1 MNKAKGTNA
10 APAKRRN
17 EYSSNSI
24 VWLVDLG
31 KIGKRSRY
39 LIVLLVVAVTITIT
53 ITITIA
59 VTIAITGLL
68 RDSIEDNTDVK
79 NHLPV
84 FKVIYVR
91 QDPLFY
97 RELLELFQNEST
109 VLFGHPIE
117 HIGNVILHE

>member
-1 MNKAKGTNA
+1 
-10 APAKRRN
+10 
-17 EYSSNSI
+17 
-24 VWLVDLG
+24 LVDLG

-39 LIVLLVVAVTITIT
+39 LIVLLVVAVT

-84 FKVIYVR
+84 SKVIYVR

-97 RELLELFQNEST
+97 RELLELYQNQST
-109 VLFGHPIE
+109 ALFGHPIE
-117 HIGNVILHE
+117 HIGKVYCMNRASLRTL

>member
-39 LIVLLVVAVTITIT
+39 LIVLLVVAVTITI
-53 ITITIA
+53 
-59 VTIAITGLL
+59 AITGLL

-84 FKVIYVR
+84 SKVIYVR

-97 RELLELFQNEST
+97 RELLELYQNEST
-109 VLFGHPIE
+109 ALFGHPIE
-117 HIGNVILHE
+117 HIGNVILHK

>member
-1 MNKAKGTNA
+1 MMNKAKGTNA

-53 ITITIA
+53 IT

-79 NHLPV
+79 YHLPV
-84 FKVIYVR
+84 SKVIYVR
-91 QDPLFY
+91 QG
-97 RELLELFQNEST
+97 
-109 VLFGHPIE
+109 VLVSNIMSY
-117 HIGNVILHE
+117 HINKMIKVMINVDGICN

>member
-1 MNKAKGTNA
+1 MMNKAKGTNA

-84 FKVIYVR
+84 SKVIYVR
-91 QDPLFY
+91 QG
-97 RELLELFQNEST
+97 
-109 VLFGHPIE
+109 VLISNIMSY
-117 HIGNVILHE
+117 HINKMIKVMINVDGICN

>member
-53 ITITIA
+53 I
-59 VTIAITGLL
+59 AITGLL

-84 FKVIYVR
+84 SKVIYVR

-97 RELLELFQNEST
+97 RELLELYQNEST
-109 VLFGHPIE
+109 ALFGHPIE
-117 HIGNVILHE
+117 HIGKVYCMNRASLRTL

>member
-1 MNKAKGTNA
+1 M
-10 APAKRRN
+10 
-17 EYSSNSI
+17 
-24 VWLVDLG
+24 VWLFGLG

-39 LIVLLVVAVTITIT
+39 LIVLLVVAVTIT

-84 FKVIYVR
+84 SKVIYVR

-97 RELLELFQNEST
+97 RELLELYQNEST
-109 VLFGHPIE
+109 ALFGHPIE